1 VIGVKPTQAGIHRF
15 VIFEVVFFC
24 HFAFFRLGAVAL
36 FRCNYSLYITLSQG
50 SSSAWRKTFMG
61 ELTMDK
67 IEPKGKITISLHQ
80 LFVEIEHTASYP
92 DQISDM
98 GNRAIDIFSR
108 VMQLAKDSG
117 MDIRSFEMAD
127 FGDDE
132 DDD

>member
-1 VIGVKPTQAGIHRF
+1 
-15 VIFEVVFFC
+15 
-24 HFAFFRLGAVAL
+24 
-36 FRCNYSLYITLSQG
+36 
-50 SSSAWRKTFMG
+50 MG

-80 LFVEIEHTASYP
+80 LWIEVEHTATYP

-108 VMQLAKDSG
+108 VMQLAKESG
-117 MDIRSFEMAD
+117 MDIRSFDFAD